1 MRQIDFEVC
10 LFSSFLKYRYVSMI
24 IQKHL
29 KIANMFCGMGLFS
42 YFCNRNRSAPQKG
55 RMRTEHLDRSYPNL
69 KTSEKV

>member
-42 YFCNRNRSAPQKG
+42 YFCNRNRLA
-55 RMRTEHLDRSYPNL
+55 L
-69 KTSEKV
+69 KRGG